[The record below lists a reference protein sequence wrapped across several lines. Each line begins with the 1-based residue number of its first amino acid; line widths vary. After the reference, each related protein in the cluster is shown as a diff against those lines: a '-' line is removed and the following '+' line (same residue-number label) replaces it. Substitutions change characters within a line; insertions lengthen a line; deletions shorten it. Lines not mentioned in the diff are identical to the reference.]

1 MDDISEMIN
10 LYEFV
15 TATNGQILGEP
26 AAQLFDAFSADAAQ
40 IKQGQMFVAIATPE
54 GDIQANIRQ
63 AIQNGARGLI
73 CKNPPQCD
81 TDGVSVVMVRDVVG
95 ALMQWAQYMLG
106 RYGTQVIGVA
116 GVAGKSITA
125 DAIGRVLSTRY
136 AVHSKPDAADG
147 RLSVPFALASLKPSD
162 QFTVLKLS
170 MSEVG
175 EMGALAEAAQP
186 QTAVITNISNYH
198 MGGFASPDQMAE
210 EMRVLVDL
218 LPPGGVAVINHDDD
232 RVRGLATTTR
242 ADVSTYG
249 TSFGADMMA
258 YNIQAGDD
266 GTVFDLRMG
275 NERHNGIKVSFLSKH
290 HINCL
295 LAALQVGLHHDIPL
309 ADGLRALG
317 ELSPLPGR
325 LRPLD
330 GRGGSRLIDGTYGG
344 GVLSAMGMLDWLEET
359 RKTAERR
366 VFFMLG
372 DIDNPGKNHAAV
384 YRAIG
389 QRAAKVVDVLFTQG
403 TGAAIAGRAAL
414 DYGLPPD
421 RVQMTATPQDAI
433 KRFERGYQLDADDL
447 VVINAGIACGM
458 QQFTR
463 SLLEREADI
472 AQLPAP
478 PADSILSHPTRLTWL
493 EINYDAIAN
502 NVRQLKAMLSAD
514 VALMAVVKAD
524 AYGHGA
530 EMTARTA
537 LDNGAEWLGVSSVHE
552 ALALREAGINAPIL
566 AMNYT
571 PPYMARHAM
580 LNDITLTVFDIETA
594 SAYDRVAAEINNKV
608 TVHIKLDSGMGRIG
622 VLPDGVVLLV
632 RHLSSLQNVQAEGI
646 FTHFSMADS
655 LSDYTEQQTERF
667 MAALR
672 DIQSATG
679 RTFKYVHAAN
689 SAATVAHP
697 AAHFDLVRPGI
708 ALYGLH
714 PSDDVTLPEGFQP
727 ALTWKTLIAQIK
739 TLPAGHPIGYGN
751 TYITEKPE
759 RVALLP
765 VGYGDGY
772 RRGPQNAGE
781 VLVRGQRAPIRGRVS
796 MEKTIISI
804 EHIPQAAVG
813 DEVVLIG
820 KQGSAQITAEQVAA
834 NIGTINYE
842 ITCNALPRLP
852 RR

>member
-1 MDDISEMIN
+1 MIN
-10 LYEFV
+10 LYEFIG
-15 TATNGQILGEP
+15 ATNGQLLGEP
-26 AAQLFDAFSADAAQ
+26 AAQLFDAFSTDPAQ
-40 IKQGQMFVAIATPE
+40 VERGQMFVAIPTPE
-54 GDIQANIRQ
+54 RDTQESIRQ
-63 AIQNGARGLI
+63 AISNGARGLI
-73 CKNPPQCD
+73 CKQPPQCD

-95 ALMQWAQYMLG
+95 ALMQWSQYVLG

-116 GVAGKSITA
+116 GAAAKSITA

-136 AVHSKPDAADG
+136 TVHSKPDAADG
-147 RLSVPFALASLKPSD
+147 RLSLPFALASLKPSD

-170 MSEVG
+170 MNQIG

-186 QTAVITNISNYH
+186 QTAVITNISRYH
-198 MGGFASPDQMAE
+198 ISRFLSPDTMAE

-218 LPPGGVAVINHDDD
+218 LPPGGVAVLNHDDD
-232 RVRGLATTTR
+232 RVRGLGNTTR

-275 NERHNGIKVSFLSKH
+275 NERHNGVKVSFLSKH

-295 LAALQVGLHHDIPL
+295 LAALQVGLHHGVPL
-309 ADGLRALG
+309 TDGLRALG

-325 LRPLD
+325 LRLLE
-330 GRGGSRLIDGTYGG
+330 GRGGSRLIDGTHGG
-344 GVLSAMGMLDWLEET
+344 GVLSATGMLDWLKET
-359 RKTAERR
+359 RPTTGERR
-366 VFFMLG
+366 VFFVLG
-372 DIDNPGKNHAAV
+372 DIDNPGEHHTAS

-389 QRAAKVVDVLFTQG
+389 QQAAEIADVFITQG
-403 TGAAIAGRAAL
+403 AGAAIAGRAAL
-414 DYGLPPD
+414 DYGLPPE
-421 RVQMTATPQDAI
+421 RVPMAATPQDAI
-433 KRFERGYQLDADDL
+433 KRFERDYQLDAGDL
-447 VVINAGIACGM
+447 VVVNAGIACGM
-458 QQFTR
+458 GQFTR
-463 SLLEREADI
+463 ALLERETDAD
-472 AQLPAP
+472 QLPAP
-478 PADSILSHPTRLTWL
+478 PSDSALSHPTRLTWL
-493 EINYDAIAN
+493 EIDYDAIAN

-530 EMTARTA
+530 TMTARTA
-537 LDNGAEWLGVSSVHE
+537 LDNGAECLGVSSVQE

-580 LNDITLTVFDIETA
+580 LNNITLTVFDIETA
-594 SAYDRVAAEINNKV
+594 TAYNRVAAEINATV

-622 VLPDGVVLLV
+622 VLPDGAVSLV
-632 RHLSSLQNVQAEGI
+632 RHLSSLQNVQVEGI
-646 FTHFSMADS
+646 FTHFSMADCV
-655 LSDYTEQQTERF
+655 SDYTEQQTERF
-667 MAALR
+667 IAALR

-697 AAHFDLVRPGI
+697 TTHFDMVRPGI

-772 RRGPQNAGE
+772 RRGPHNAGE

-796 MEKTIISI
+796 MEKTMISI
-804 EHIPQAAVG
+804 DHIPQAIVG

-820 KQGSAQITAEQVAA
+820 LQGTQRITAEQVAA
-834 NIGTINYE
+834 STGTINYE
-842 ITCNALPRLP
+842 ITCNALPR
-852 RR
+852 RQHT